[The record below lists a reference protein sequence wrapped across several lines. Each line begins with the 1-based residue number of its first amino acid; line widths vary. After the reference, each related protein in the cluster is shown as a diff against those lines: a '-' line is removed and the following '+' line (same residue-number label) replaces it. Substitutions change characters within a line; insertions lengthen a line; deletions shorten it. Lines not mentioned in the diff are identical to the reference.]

1 MEDQQVTH
9 TYLNTQYRIVFEQA
23 AVKGVLGFK
32 VEANGD
38 DLLLVK
44 INALEMLEYAKTHAP
59 APAVEAK

>member
-1 MEDQQVTH
+1 MDNQQVTH
-9 TYLNTQYRIVFEQA
+9 TYLNSKYRIVFEQA

-38 DLLLVK
+38 DLTMTKAEAIELLK
-44 INALEMLEYAKTHAP
+44 YAQAHAP